1 MFRTQRRTAMKVRNG
16 RVQRKNLHA
25 KTPHY
30 FHTEMASLVIDR
42 LRPGFGCRHVV
53 RKEHVRRFLPL
64 LPDWDELSLGLNAIV
79 LADGNSNCMGWHRP
93 GVVAIC
99 AWDREIEWHDCYQ
112 SFFKEHVGV
121 FEALAIPYDVGVE
134 RISVRFTEA
143 TARAFSLVHVLVHEL
158 GHHHDRMTTRS
169 KRESCRGEAYAEN
182 YSCQFQNA
190 IVQRYRK
197 EFGDI

>member
-16 RVQRKNLHA
+16 RVQRKNRHA

-42 LRPGFGCRHVV
+42 QRPGAGCRHVV
-53 RKEHVRRFLPL
+53 RKEHVRRFVQL
-64 LPDWDELSLGLNAIV
+64 LPEWNELSRGLNAIV
-79 LADGNSNCMGWHRP
+79 LANGNSDCMGWHHP

-99 AWDREIEWHDCYQ
+99 AWDRELEWSDCYP
-112 SFFKEHVGV
+112 SFFAEHADV
-121 FEALAIPYDVGVE
+121 FEALAIPYEVAEG
-134 RISVRFTEA
+134 RISILFTEA
-143 TARAFSLVHVLVHEL
+143 TARAFSLIHVLVHEL

-169 KRESCRGEAYAEN
+169 QRNSCRGEAYAED
-182 YSCQFQNA
+182 YARQFQDL
-190 IVQRYRK
+190 IVARYRK